1 MVLVKWWDKFSID
14 PIIKR
19 VKQMIQAPKAQNL
32 PLPSIV
38 STKLITPDDIGK
50 TSDKVMPVKES
61 LAASSSS
68 KKQSSK
74 SKKKKALLRAM
85 ALLDS
90 FSASDGDNDDV
101 SSESSSVGAYDPQI
115 DYFGNSG
122 FDSQGY
128 VPGIEDL

>member
-1 MVLVKWWDKFSID
+1 VVCFH
-14 PIIKR
+14 PI
-19 VKQMIQAPKAQNL
+19 VDQLIQAPKAQNL

-38 STKLITPDDIGK
+38 SPKLITPDDIGK
-50 TSDKVMPVKES
+50 TPDKVTPTKDS
-61 LAASSSS
+61 PAASSSL

-90 FSASDGDNDDV
+90 LSASDGDDDNDDNDDV
-101 SSESSSVGAYDPQI
+101 SSEASSVAAYDPQK